1 MKELCIKLGGFSLGL
16 SSPLD
21 LKVGEELVPFLTS
34 RTPELR
40 LEVRPQA
47 PIPVQEGPEIG
58 EDLLLHYFQEGED
71 TIAQSGG
78 RFGPVS
84 SARLRPGAPD
94 LQLLVNDRD
103 YPGVF
108 LDWGKALQLFPLRR
122 PLLERG
128 AFFLHASQAALG
140 DLGVLFT
147 APSGTGKTT
156 QAHLWRDVLWAR
168 LVCND
173 RAVLRREE
181 DGWRGWSFP
190 VDGDEPAPPGGSARV
205 AAVVL
210 LEQAPEERLERLR
223 PAAALPGILSQS
235 IADPWDPASM
245 TRLKLL
251 CAELT
256 ARVPV
261 YRLACRP
268 VPEAALLLRERL
280 RKDGA
285 MP

>member
-1 MKELCIKLGGFSLGL
+1 MQEVCITLGGFSMGMDTELGL
-16 SSPLD
+16 ET
-21 LKVGEELVPFLTS
+21 GEGLRPFLTG
-34 RTPELR
+34 RPPDFR
-40 LEVRPQA
+40 LEAVSQA
-47 PIPVQEGPEIG
+47 PIPAPTSPPLSCDTMFRYFLEDG
-58 EDLLLHYFQEGED
+58 ERL
-71 TIAQSGG
+71 AQTWG
-78 RFGPVS
+78 RFGPAS
-84 SARLRPGAPD
+84 SARFAPGTD
-94 LQLLVNDRD
+94 RFRLLLNDRD
-103 YPGVF
+103 YAGAFPSWER
-108 LDWGKALQLFPLRR
+108 LLQLFPLRW

-156 QAHLWRDVLWAR
+156 QAHLWRDVLGAR